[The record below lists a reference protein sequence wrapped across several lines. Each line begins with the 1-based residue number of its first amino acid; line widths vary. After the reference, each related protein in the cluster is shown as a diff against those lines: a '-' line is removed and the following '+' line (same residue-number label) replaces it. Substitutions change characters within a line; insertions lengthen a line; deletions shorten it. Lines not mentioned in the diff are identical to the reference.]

1 MSKWL
6 LLCLLFLPL
15 VVFSQEDSDVLQGK
29 VTVGENAISNIYVIN
44 ATTGT
49 ETRTGIG
56 GSFSITAQVGDRL
69 VFYSPSI
76 ITREFVLK
84 QEAFKQSPF
93 LVTVTL
99 QAYELNEVV
108 LDKYGAIDEESLGL
122 VPKNQK
128 QYTPAERRLK
138 TAGDFKPIHLLN
150 ILGGA
155 LPVDPIINAISGR
168 TKMLK
173 EELKTER
180 KEQVLEMTNNL
191 YDSEAQITVEYKI
204 PQEYVK
210 GFLYYCVENP
220 EFSEALKAKNDEQ
233 AKFLMGVL
241 AEKYLQFLQD
251 DK

>member
-1 MSKWL
+1 MNKWL
-6 LLCLLFLPL
+6 LLYVLFLPL
-15 VVFSQEDSDVLQGK
+15 AVLSQTEAMLQGK
-29 VTVGENAISNIYVIN
+29 VMVGENTISNIYVIN
-44 ATTGT
+44 ATSGV
-49 ETRTGIG
+49 ETRTGVG
-56 GSFSITAQVGDRL
+56 GSFSIAAQAGDRL

-84 QEAFKQSPF
+84 EESFKQQPF

-99 QAYELNEVV
+99 QAYQLDEVV
-108 LDKYGAIDEESLGL
+108 LNKYGAIDEESLGL
-122 VPKNQK
+122 VPKDQK

-138 TAGDFKPIHLLN
+138 TAGEFKPIFMLGA
-150 ILGGA
+150 LGGA
-155 LPVDPIINAISGR
+155 LPLDPIINAISGR

-173 EELKTER
+173 KELETER

-191 YDSEAQITVEYKI
+191 YETEAQITTEYKI
-204 PQEYVK
+204 PTEYVK
-210 GFLYYCVENP
+210 GFLFYCVENA
-220 EFSEALKAKNDEQ
+220 EFSESLKAKNDEQ